1 MFLHKSILITEVNVK
16 NPDPVLAQKLLS
28 QFGGATGEL
37 TAALTYWTQS
47 FHTTIPG
54 IRDMLQDIGTEEF
67 SHLEVIAMLIEQHTT
82 RAPANVRDAAYNST
96 LFALRGPGP
105 HLVDDQGTWWDAR
118 YVQEGGHVV
127 RDLRSN
133 VAAEAGALNTYEAL
147 LKITED
153 EGTRKALNELAT
165 REVSH
170 QQMFME
176 ALASLNAVSEP
187 LFGDLEP
194 SKSVNLYFNTSS
206 GTGADLRGPWNSEP
220 AFQYVPDP
228 LQHIAQQQSGNSAI
242 SNEMLASEQ
251 LAKAPH
257 STQSMVGPGPRRGG
271 LNPGLLGEKTGQGE
285 TIHSSNAGSGTGQ
298 R

>member
-1 MFLHKSILITEVNVK
+1 MFLHKSVLITEVNVK
-16 NPDPVLAQKLLS
+16 NPDPVFGQKLLT

-67 SHLEVIAMLIEQHTT
+67 SHLEVIAILIEQHTT
-82 RAPANVRDAAYNST
+82 RATANVRDAAYNST

-105 HLVDDQGTWWDAR
+105 HLVDDQGTYWDGR
-118 YVQEGGHVV
+118 YVVEGGHVV
-127 RDLRSN
+127 RDLRAN
-133 VAAEAGALNTYEAL
+133 VSAEAGALNTYEAL
-147 LKITED
+147 LRITDD
-153 EGTRKALNELAT
+153 EGTRKALNVLAT

-187 LFGDLEP
+187 LFGDLQP
-194 SKSVNLYFNTSS
+194 GPTVNLYFNMSS

-220 AFQYVPDP
+220 AFQYVADP
-228 LQHIAQQQSGNSAI
+228 VQHLAQRQGGNNAA
-242 SNEMLASEQ
+242 SNEMLAGEQ
-251 LAKAPH
+251 LANAPQ
-257 STQSMVGPGPRRGG
+257 STQSMMGQGPRRGG
-271 LNPGLLGEKTGQGE
+271 LNPGLLGEKTGQGP
-285 TIHSSNAGSGTGQ
+285 TNKSSSGSAQ

>member
-1 MFLHKSILITEVNVK
+1 MFLHKSVLITEVNVK
-16 NPDPVLAQKLLS
+16 NPDPVLAQKLLA

-67 SHLEVIAMLIEQHTT
+67 SHLEIIAMLIEQHTT

-105 HLVDDQGTWWDAR
+105 HLVDDQGTYWDAR

-127 RDLRSN
+127 RDLRAD
-133 VAAEAGALNTYEAL
+133 VAAEAGALDTYESL
-147 LKITED
+147 LKITDD
-153 EGTRKALNELAT
+153 EGTRKALNVLAT

-187 LFGDLEP
+187 LFGDLKP
-194 SKSVNLYFNTSS
+194 DSTVNLYFNLSS
-206 GTGADLRGPWNSEP
+206 GPGSDLRGPWNSEP
-220 AFQYVPDP
+220 AFQYVSDP
-228 LQHIAQQQSGNSAI
+228 LQHLTQQQGGTTAA

-251 LAKAPH
+251 LANAPH
-257 STQSMVGPGPRRGG
+257 STQAMVGPGPRRGG
-271 LNPGLLGEKTGQGE
+271 LNPGLLGEKTGQAE
-285 TIHSSNAGSGTGQ
+285 TIGKSGGSSQ